1 MNLKYPLL
9 IPIIGHGSTDIFD
22 LPIESLTMHLFSS
35 IIVYNLNYN
44 NRKLL
49 LLGSSIIH
57 ISNDLPIKNNL
68 IYSSLLHILWLK
80 KPIISKLYLLLY
92 HTPLH
97 YFRNYFFSDKLTFN
111 LKILA
116 SAFTTLFAI
125 YALNKDG
132 DKYMENKYGKLWW
145 TAPVVGHIGLNSI
158 IIKENA
164 EFYKS
169 LKTNNK
175 IFKDYRFV

>member
-1 MNLKYPLL
+1 MTPR
-9 IPIIGHGSTDIFD
+9 STPTIKC
-22 LPIESLTMHLFSS
+22 SSS
-35 IIVYNLNYN
+35 ILALMIKGRILTIGYTSLIGA
-44 NRKLL
+44 
-49 LLGSSIIH
+49 LGF
-57 ISNDLPIKNNL
+57 
-68 IYSSLLHILWLK
+68 
-80 KPIISKLYLLLY
+80 
-92 HTPLH
+92 TV
-97 YFRNYFFSDKLTFN
+97 
-111 LKILA
+111 
-116 SAFTTLFAI
+116 SAFTTIFTI

-132 DKYMENKYGKLWW
+132 NKYMENNYGKLWW